1 MSSETYINV
10 FFTKF
15 SHNVDDLVL
24 EGLCKFQVNEPINA
38 RVLAVQSLGNLHTFI
53 YCGSHDGGQRNAHQP
68 IFPYNVIENSLTS
81 FACNFVFI
89 GPNNFKFGA
98 K

>member
-1 MSSETYINV
+1 MMSSETYINV

-24 EGLCKFQVNEPINA
+24 EGLCKFQVNEPTNA

-53 YCGSHDGGQRNAHQP
+53 YCGSHDGGQNAHQP
-68 IFPYNVIENSLTS
+68 NFPPVG
-81 FACNFVFI
+81 NFSCI
-89 GPNNFKFGA
+89 TLQIKQQELL
-98 K
+98 